1 MNTAAS
7 GWSIRLPPGPPRSFA
22 AKSGK
27 PHDACRLGMESM
39 PKHYFRDRSKSRIP
53 SSRRMSILPPPKH
66 RLWIWFLWLAL
77 FFSTWIGFD
86 SGPPV

>member
-1 MNTAAS
+1 
-7 GWSIRLPPGPPRSFA
+7 
-22 AKSGK
+22 
-27 PHDACRLGMESM
+27 MESM